1 PFLPVPTCSNV
12 TARGK
17 KGATRVTLTLKCKGP
32 KGHSFSYGIV
42 SKPSSGKLGKVNQ
55 SNGKVTYT
63 THVGFSGTDRFVY
76 NATDSG
82 GSSKAATATIV
93 LPRLQRIA
101 ATMGWAFQPTLA
113 TYTVIDSFTIS
124 GVPGG
129 AKVLLSCKAKGGC
142 PISKHTATVPKHR
155 VCKGKGTKRKCR
167 SVEPALGNVD
177 LTSLVA
183 HRHVAVGARVF
194 VAMIEPG
201 WIGKEYIFTFVKNR
215 QPSKRIVVLA
225 PGSTRLCPTC

>member
-1 PFLPVPTCSNV
+1 
-12 TARGK
+12 
-17 KGATRVTLTLKCKGP
+17 
-32 KGHSFSYGIV
+32 
-42 SKPSSGKLGKVNQ
+42 
-55 SNGKVTYT
+55 
-63 THVGFSGTDRFVY
+63 
-76 NATDSG
+76 
-82 GSSKAATATIV
+82 
-93 LPRLQRIA
+93 
-101 ATMGWAFQPTLA
+101 MGWAFQPTLA

-167 SVEPALGNVD
+167 IVEPALGNVD